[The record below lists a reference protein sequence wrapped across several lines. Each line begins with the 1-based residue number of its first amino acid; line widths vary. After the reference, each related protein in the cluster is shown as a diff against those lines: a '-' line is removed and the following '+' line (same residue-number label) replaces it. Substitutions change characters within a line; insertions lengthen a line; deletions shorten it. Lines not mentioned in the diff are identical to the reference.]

1 MSDAIRRGALL
12 GTDVMG
18 GIDWFDFADDPI
30 DDVRTKLRLVPK
42 SADAIAAGSLSAN
55 DPNAVF
61 GKSN

>member
-1 MSDAIRRGALL
+1 MTS
-12 GTDVMG
+12 
-18 GIDWFDFADDPI
+18 IDFYTGADDPI
-30 DDVRTKLRLVPK
+30 DDVRAKLRLVPK